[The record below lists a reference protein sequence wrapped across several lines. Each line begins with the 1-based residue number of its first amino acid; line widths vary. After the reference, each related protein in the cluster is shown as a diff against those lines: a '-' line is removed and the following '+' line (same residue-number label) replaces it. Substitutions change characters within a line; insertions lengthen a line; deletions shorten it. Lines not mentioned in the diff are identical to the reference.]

1 MTAMTP
7 MKKLLRVGKT
17 LYTVDMAGH
26 ELKIGTCDTA
36 EIAHWTAYAL
46 AGWHKVSLEER
57 EE

>member
-7 MKKLLRVGKT
+7 MRKILRIGTTV
-17 LYTVDMAGH
+17 YTVDMANDRT
-26 ELKIGTCDTA
+26 KICTCESA
-36 EIAHWTAYAL
+36 EIAHWMVQAL